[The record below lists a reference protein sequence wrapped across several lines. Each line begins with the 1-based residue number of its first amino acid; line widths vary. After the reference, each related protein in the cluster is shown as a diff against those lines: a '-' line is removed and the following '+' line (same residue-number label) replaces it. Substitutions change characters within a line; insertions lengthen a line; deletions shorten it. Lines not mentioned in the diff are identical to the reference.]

1 MNFMDRLANGWKL
14 LLNSFDVMMK
24 NKKLLLFPVATACLT
39 IVMAVLFL
47 TPVALQPTS
56 HSYTEKAH
64 WAEVG
69 DRLFVVGPPT
79 AADLARGRKESVSI
93 TPVAY
98 AFAAIFYFLSMFL
111 ATFFNVAFTHA
122 IFNALEGKPV
132 SVGEGI
138 SFACTKVKP
147 ILMWTLFAGLVG
159 LIIKSLEEKFGTFG
173 RFVVRSIG
181 VAWSVASVFVIPVL
195 VMEEH
200 PDNPIGVVKQ
210 SAGVIRKAWGE
221 ALAGYAGLQFGG
233 AVVGLASVVMIGA
246 GLYLGIAEQQL
257 AAMFAIIGVWFVGVC
272 VFSYVMSVA
281 SQIYLCVLYRFATT
295 GSVPQGYTPDM
306 LTMAWRPKKA

>member
-1 MNFMDRLANGWKL
+1 MNFIDRLANGWKL
-14 LLNSFDVMMK
+14 LLNSFDVMTR

-39 IVMAVLFL
+39 VVMALLFL

-79 AADLARGRKESVSI
+79 AADLAHGRKQSVSI
-93 TPVAY
+93 TPAAY
-98 AFAAIFYFLSMFL
+98 AVAVVFYFLSMFL
-111 ATFFNVAFTHA
+111 ATCFFVAFTHA
-122 IFNALEGKPV
+122 IFYALEGMPV

-138 SFACTKVKP
+138 QFACTIVKP

-159 LIIKSLEEKFGTFG
+159 LIIKSLEEKFGAFG
-173 RFVVRSIG
+173 RFVVKSIG
-181 VAWSVASVFVIPVL
+181 VAWSVASVFVFLVF

-200 PDNPIGVVKQ
+200 PDNPIDVVRQ

-221 ALAGYAGLQFGG
+221 ALAGYAGLQMGGIIVVFTSITMLGG
-233 AVVGLASVVMIGA
+233 AS
-246 GLYLGIAEQQL
+246 YLGVAQQQF
-257 AAMFAIIGVWFVGVC
+257 AAMIALIGLWFAAIC
-272 VFSYVMSVA
+272 AFSYMMSVM

-295 GSVPQGYTPDM
+295 GSVPQGYTPEM
-306 LTMAWRPKKA
+306 LTMAWRPKKP